1 MQGIYLHIPFCK
13 QACHYCDFHFS
24 TSLKHKTAL
33 IDALHKEIEL
43 RKNYLDNSAINS
55 IYFGGGTPSLLSIA
69 EIEGLLNTIAKNF
82 SFDGSAEITLE
93 ANPDD
98 ISTQKVNEFKQ
109 AGINR
114 LSIGIQSFFEEDLVW
129 MNRAHSASEAETCI
143 DIALQSGI
151 ENMTADLIYGYP
163 LLSDEKWA
171 SNIEKML
178 SSGVNHL
185 SAYSLTVE
193 PKTALAHQI
202 KKGTSPVP
210 LAESAAHHF
219 EMLMDAIALKGWT
232 HYEISNYC
240 KTDNYALHNTNYWK
254 NKPYLGLGPSAHSYN
269 GVARQWNIANNAQ
282 YIKKIEEGILPAETE
297 KLTKTDTYNEYVMTR
312 LRTKWGIS
320 LEDVVQSWGDV
331 FAEHLKNEVQPFI
344 ANNKV
349 KFVNNTYTLTQ
360 KGKLLADYIAG
371 ELFWLN

>member
-24 TSLKHKTAL
+24 TSLKYKTDL
-33 IDALHKEIEL
+33 INALHREIEL
-43 RKNYLDNSAINS
+43 RKNYLKGNAINS
-55 IYFGGGTPSLLSIA
+55 IYFGGGTPSLLSVA
-69 EIEGLLNTIAKNF
+69 EIEGLLNTIAKYF
-82 SFDGSAEITLE
+82 SFDNSAEITLE

-98 ISTQKVNEFKQ
+98 ISTQKVNELKQ

-129 MNRAHSASEAETCI
+129 MNRAHSAPEAETCI

-151 ENMTADLIYGYP
+151 ENITADLIYGYS

-202 KKGTSPVP
+202 QKGTTPAP
-210 LAESAAHHF
+210 IAEKAALHF
-219 EMLMDAIALKGWT
+219 EMLMDAIALKEWT

-269 GVARQWNIANNAQ
+269 GTARQWNIANNAQ
-282 YIKKIEEGILPAETE
+282 YIKKIEEGILPAEAE
-297 KLTKTDTYNEYVMTR
+297 KLTAADTYNEYVMTG
-312 LRTKWGIS
+312 LRTMWGIS
-320 LEDVVQSWGDV
+320 LEDVVQSWGAA

-344 ANNKV
+344 ANDEV
-349 KFVNNTYTLTQ
+349 RFANNTFTLTQ